1 MTNEEQKTIIRE
13 KYAEIATAPKQTS
26 CCCSSPAKSTEIT
39 DFSEKYDHL
48 EGYEAEANLS
58 LGCGLPTELAK
69 IQKGDT
75 VLDLGSGAGIDCFV
89 ARAETGETGKVIG
102 VDFTPE
108 MVARA
113 RENAQKRGFSN
124 VEFHEGEIENLPLEP
139 DSVDVVVS
147 NCVMNLVPDK
157 KRAFAETY
165 RVMRSGGHFSISDMV
180 TRSELPEGLRKDAS
194 QFAGC
199 VATTIDLD
207 TYLEFVRQAGFRNI
221 SIQRSRKLQLPQ
233 EMLEKYF
240 DAEQVI
246 DFQREDRGLFSVS
259 LYAEK

>member
-1 MTNEEQKTIIRE
+1 MTNEEQKSIIRA
-13 KYAEIATAPKQTS
+13 KYAEVATAEQQTS
-26 CCCSSPAKSTEIT
+26 CCGSKKAEDEIT
-39 DFSEKYDHL
+39 NFSEKYDHL

-113 RENAQKRGFSN
+113 RENAEKRGFSN
-124 VEFHEGEIENLPLEP
+124 VEFHEGEIEDLPLEA

-157 KRAFAETY
+157 ERAFAETY

-180 TRSELPEGLRKDAS
+180 TRSELPQGLREDAS

-199 VATTIDLD
+199 VATAIDLEE
-207 TYLEFVRQAGFRNI
+207 YLGFIRQAGFKNI
-221 SIQRSRKLQLPQ
+221 RIQRRRKLDLPQ
-233 EMLEKYF
+233 EMLERYF
-240 DAEQVI
+240 DAEQVA
-246 DFQREDRGLFSVS
+246 DFQHEDRGLFSVS
-259 LYAEK
+259 VYGEKA